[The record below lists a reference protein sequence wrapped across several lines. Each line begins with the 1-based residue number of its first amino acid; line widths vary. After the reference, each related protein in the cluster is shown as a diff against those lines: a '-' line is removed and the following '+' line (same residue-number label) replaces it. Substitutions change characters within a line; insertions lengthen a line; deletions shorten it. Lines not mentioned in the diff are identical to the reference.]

1 MYFISRPLSQIAS
14 TICVSYDA
22 AVLILYNYKTIQEL
36 ILLYIIDYAVA
47 LIYPRK

>member
-22 AVLILYNYKTIQEL
+22 AVLILYTYQDNTG
-36 ILLYIIDYAVA
+36 IDTSVYH
-47 LIYPRK
+47 